1 MWHESAG
8 VPRDRARV
16 LADADAACVAVHHPT
31 ADDRAVPVQVGD
43 RTDRLIDARLVAVIA
58 VGFEL
63 DLTAADDLYVPAF
76 ATLDRQPIEALVVV
90 TSPFF
95 VTRARQIVAL
105 VARHRVPAIYGR
117 REYAEAGGLMS
128 YGYDVGEGYRQ
139 LGNYAGRIL
148 KGDKPGDLPVVQP
161 TKFEFV
167 INSQT
172 ARTLGIEVTPTLR
185 AIADG
190 VIE

>member
-1 MWHESAG
+1 LG
-8 VPRDRARV
+8 DRQAQI
-16 LADADAACVAVHHPT
+16 DAAEAAAT
-31 ADDRAVPVQVGD
+31 LRLQLRMLNAGSDD
-43 RTDRLIDARLVAVIA
+43 
-58 VGFEL
+58 EL
-63 DLTAADDLYVPAF
+63 DTAF

-148 KGDKPGDLPVVQP
+148 KGEKPGDLPVVQP

-172 ARTLGIEVTPTLR
+172 ARTLGIEVPPTLR
-185 AIADG
+185 AVADG